1 MPTGPKHI
9 HSYDLRHPDG
19 REEHVEEDCRC
30 TIGEDHDD
38 SDALSPWEAEDIYM
52 SSGMD
57 EDYDFR

>member
-9 HSYDLRHPDG
+9 RSYDLLHPDG
-19 REEHVEEDCRC
+19 REEHIEEPCRC
-30 TIGEDHDD
+30 TIGDDHDA